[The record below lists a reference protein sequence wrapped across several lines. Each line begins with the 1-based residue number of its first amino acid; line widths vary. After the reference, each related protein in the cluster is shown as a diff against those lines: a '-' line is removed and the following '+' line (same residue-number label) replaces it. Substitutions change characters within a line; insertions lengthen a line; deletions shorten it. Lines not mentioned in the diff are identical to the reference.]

1 MNQHL
6 KKWWIVFL
14 VKSSDM
20 LTYQGERFE
29 RMNFGAGKM
38 YGWISVSSHG
48 VRGSI
53 TNASQSEMEMFRV
66 AKKESQSAIAEDIC
80 IEDILPTKS
89 WNVFPD
95 LRSAK
100 PGRPQGF
107 SPILGE
113 DGAMVK
119 KAKAW
124 SMPQSDWDWL
134 ESQSNQAET
143 IRDAI
148 AMYRLMRSRRKN
160 K

>member
-1 MNQHL
+1 
-6 KKWWIVFL
+6 
-14 VKSSDM
+14 
-20 LTYQGERFE
+20 
-29 RMNFGAGKM
+29 M

-80 IEDILPTKS
+80 IEDILPTK

-95 LRSAK
+95 LRTTK

-113 DGAMVK
+113 DMAMVK

-148 AMYRLMRSRRKN
+148 AMYRLMRSHSHQHSRSQTSADLSTRLER
-160 K
+160 